1 MGTYALIVH
10 NLATSLSSRNGVTS
24 RPRLV
29 VETASTFRRAQLLDV
44 LQICALVNRYAA
56 EKLMLPRTSEQVALE
71 LDNYVV
77 TSDTDGRVLACAAI
91 YEYSPSVAEIASVA
105 VDEAMFGNGL
115 GTQAVLAAERIAAGR
130 GFEEVFAMSL
140 AGSFFESL
148 GYAETPLAAYPEK
161 LARYGMLVA
170 SGVEIVPKRCFTK
183 SLVAM

>member
-1 MGTYALIVH
+1 MH
-10 NLATSLSSRNGVTS
+10 NLAKSLPDRNDAES
-24 RPRLV
+24 RPKLV
-29 VETASTFRRAQLLDV
+29 VETAPAFRRAQLLDV

-56 EKLMLPRTSEQVALE
+56 EKLMLPRTTEQVALE

-105 VDEAMFGNGL
+105 VDEAMVGNGL

-148 GYAETPLAAYPEK
+148 GYTETPLAGYPEK

-183 SLVAM
+183 SLLAI